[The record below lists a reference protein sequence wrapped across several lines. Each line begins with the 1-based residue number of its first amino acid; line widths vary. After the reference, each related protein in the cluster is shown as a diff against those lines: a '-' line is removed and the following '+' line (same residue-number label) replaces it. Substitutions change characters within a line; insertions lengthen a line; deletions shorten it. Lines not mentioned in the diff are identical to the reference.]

1 MSEPETL
8 ETYGPRIN
16 RWDLFRVFARS
27 FLIQSAWNFER
38 GLNYGFA
45 FALAPIL
52 RKLYLKADQPGCFQ
66 RHLEYFNTQPYMA
79 SFILG
84 AVARMEL
91 DKSKLP
97 LTEWRQKAEEINA
110 LKVGMM
116 GPVAAMGDSLFWATF
131 RPFCGLLVAGLVFT
145 GVFSTGSFAAATA
158 VFFFLVL
165 YNSGHLGVRTLGFM
179 QGWNRGDQVVL
190 SLRKYGFQE
199 ATQGL
204 KVTAALILGVLL
216 VLLNRPEA
224 GAIPMFVFKMVFF
237 GCLLAFYT
245 FALRRKVGP
254 SQLFYGIVL
263 FSLMLAYWPKLS
275 SAPGIVS
282 GFFPFM
288 SEP

>member
-1 MSEPETL
+1 VTENETL
-8 ETYGPRIN
+8 PLREPKIS
-16 RWDLFRVFARS
+16 RWILLQVFLRS
-27 FLIQSAWNFER
+27 FLIQSTWNFER

-52 RKLYLKADQPGCFQ
+52 RKLYLKADQPRCFQ

-84 AVARMEL
+84 AVARMEME
-91 DKSKLP
+91 KAKVP
-97 LTEWRQKAEEINA
+97 LAEWRQKAEEINA

-116 GPVAAMGDSLFWATF
+116 GPVAALGDSLFWATY
-131 RPFCGLLVAGLVFT
+131 RPFCGLLAAGLAFA
-145 GVFSTGSFAAATA
+145 GVFSVGRYAAMTT
-158 VFFFLVL
+158 VVFFLVL
-165 YNSGHLGVRTLGFM
+165 FNAGHLGVRSLAFV
-179 QGWNRGDQVVL
+179 QGWTRGDQVVL

-204 KVTAALILGVLL
+204 RTTAAMILGVLL
-216 VLLNRPEA
+216 VLLNRPESERVA
-224 GAIPMFVFKMVFF
+224 EFAFKMIFF
-237 GCLLAFYT
+237 GALLAFYT
-245 FALRRKVGP
+245 FALRKKAGP

-275 SAPGIVS
+275 SEPAVTG
-282 GFFPFM
+282 GFFPFI

>member
-1 MSEPETL
+1 MTQSVETQP
-8 ETYGPRIN
+8 YGPRVTG
-16 RWDLFRVFARS
+16 WDLFRVYARS
-27 FLIQSAWNFER
+27 FLIQSSWNFER

-52 RKLYLKADQPGCFQ
+52 RKLYLKADQPRSFQ

-91 DKSKLP
+91 EKSKAP
-97 LTEWRQKAEEINA
+97 LTEWRQRAEEINA
-110 LKVGMM
+110 LKMGMM
-116 GPVAAMGDSLFWATF
+116 GPVAAMGDSLFWATY
-131 RPFCGLLVAGLVFT
+131 RPFCGLLSAGLVFT
-145 GVFSTGSFAAATA
+145 GVFSTGSYAAATA

-165 YNSGHLGVRTLGFM
+165 YNAGHLGVRTLGFT
-179 QGWNRGDQVVL
+179 QGWTRGDQVVL

-204 KVTAALILGVLL
+204 KVTAAMILGVLL
-216 VLLNRPEA
+216 VLLNRPESNA
-224 GAIPMFVFKMVFF
+224 LPIFVFKMVFF

-275 SAPGIVS
+275 SEQGIVG
-282 GFFPFM
+282 GFFPFI

>member
-1 MSEPETL
+1 VNEPVVPPA
-8 ETYGPRIN
+8 YGPQITK
-16 RWDLFRVFARS
+16 WDLFQVYLRC
-27 FLIQSAWNFER
+27 FLLQSAWNFER

-52 RKLYLKADQPGCFQ
+52 RKLYLKADQPRCFQ

-79 SFILG
+79 SFIVG
-84 AVARMEL
+84 AVARMETE
-91 DKSKLP
+91 KSRAP
-97 LTEWRQKAEEINA
+97 LTEWRQRAEEINA

-116 GPVAAMGDSLFWATF
+116 GPVAALGDALFWATY
-131 RPFCGLLVAGLVFT
+131 RPFCGLLSAGLAFT
-145 GVFSTGSFAAATA
+145 GVFTGGQYAALAA
-158 VFFFLVL
+158 VVFFLVL
-165 YNSGHLGVRTLGFM
+165 YNAGHLGVRTLAFV

-204 KVTAALILGVLL
+204 KTTASMLLGVLL
-216 VLLNRPEA
+216 VLLNRPES
-224 GAIPMFVFKMVFF
+224 GTPSVFVFKMVFF

-263 FSLMLAYWPKLS
+263 FTLMLAYWPRLS
-275 SAPGIVS
+275 SEQGIVG
-282 GFFPFM
+282 GFFPFV